1 MCYLKLNIFQSKMN
15 MNKDKEIETFKKTL
29 SKFLT
34 GITVVTAVDNIG
46 NPIGMTVNSFSSVS
60 LDPPLVLWSIEKKQP
75 SYNFY
80 KNSNGYVVNILSK
93 NQLDLCNIFSSQSKD
108 KFKNINWK
116 RSTNGFPLIDNC
128 LAWFDCVKWKD
139 YPGGDHQ
146 ILVGKVTSSKFSN
159 LEPLAYW
166 NSKIS

>member
-1 MCYLKLNIFQSKMN
+1 MCYLKLNILLLKIN
-15 MNKDKEIETFKKTL
+15 MNKDKEIETFKRTL

-108 KFKNINWK
+108 KFKNINWQ
-116 RSTNGFPLIDNC
+116 RSANGFPLIDNC

-146 ILVGKVTSSKFSN
+146 ILVGKVTSSKFYN

>member
-1 MCYLKLNIFQSKMN
+1 MCYLKLNILLLKIN
-15 MNKDKEIETFKKTL
+15 MNKDKEIETFKRTL

>member
-1 MCYLKLNIFQSKMN
+1 MLFKNQNFFNRKIN
-15 MNKDKEIETFKKTL
+15 MNKDKEIEAFKTAL

-34 GITVVTAVDNIG
+34 GITVVTAVDDVG
-46 NPIGMTVNSFSSVS
+46 DPIGMTVNSFSSVS
-60 LDPPLVLWSIEKKQP
+60 LDPPLVLWSIDKKQP

-80 KNSNGYVVNILSK
+80 KKSNGYVVNILSK
-93 NQLDLCNIFSSQSKD
+93 NQLELCNLFSSQTKN
-108 KFKNINWK
+108 KFKNIKWQ
-116 RSTNGFPLIDNC
+116 RSANGFPLIKDC
-128 LAWFDCVKWKD
+128 LAWFDCVKWED

-146 ILVGKVTSSKFSN
+146 ILVGKVTSFKFSN

>member
-1 MCYLKLNIFQSKMN
+1 
-15 MNKDKEIETFKKTL
+15 MNKDKEIETFKKTF

-34 GITVVTAVDNIG
+34 GITVVTAVDNFG

-108 KFKNINWK
+108 KFKNINWQT
-116 RSTNGFPLIDNC
+116 SANGFPLIDNC

-139 YPGGDHQ
+139 YPGGDHL

>member
-1 MCYLKLNIFQSKMN
+1 MCYLKIKYFQLKIN
-15 MNKDKEIETFKKTL
+15 MNKDKEIETLKRAL

-108 KFKNINWK
+108 KFKNINWQQ
-116 RSTNGFPLIDNC
+116 STNGFPLIDNC

-139 YPGGDHQ
+139 YPGGDHL